1 VTTPAQ
7 PQRSTSI
14 VCNCNR
20 CRLTVWTHTTDRD
33 GVCLKC
39 RERDLVTLVPA
50 PKKPRGKR

>member
-1 VTTPAQ
+1 MTTPAR

-14 VCNCNR
+14 VMDCRR

-39 RERDLVTLVPA
+39 READLVTLVPA
-50 PKKPRGKR
+50 PAKKGKR